1 MAALRAIRSLISMNL
16 PHGSRALLCVAFGAM
31 LSAGCTRIV
40 DHQGA
45 ILEDQ
50 LVAAV
55 QPGVDTRD
63 SVIGTL
69 GRPSFVGQFDQHDWY
84 YVSRETRQLAFNMP
98 HPSQQTVLHVRFDD
112 AGNVQSVNRTG
123 LELASNI
130 SPSNDK
136 TPTLGSHR
144 SLFQELFGNIGAVGQ
159 QGQHA
164 PTTDNPNGN

>member
-1 MAALRAIRSLISMNL
+1 MTL
-16 PHGSRALLCVAFGAM
+16 PNGSRALLCVALAA

-45 ILEDQ
+45 ILDEQ

-63 SVIGTL
+63 SVVGTL

-84 YVSRETRQLAFNMP
+84 YVSRNTRQLAFNMP
-98 HPSQQTVLHVRFDD
+98 RPTDQVVLHVRFD
-112 AGNVQSVNRTG
+112 ANGNVESVQRTG
-123 LELASNI
+123 VELAVNI
-130 SPSNDK
+130 HPDDQA
-136 TPTLGSHR
+136 TPTLGNRR

-159 QGQHA
+159 TQGQSA
-164 PTTDNPNGN
+164 PTADNPNPGTGGPR

>member
-1 MAALRAIRSLISMNL
+1 MNL
-16 PHGSRALLCVAFGAM
+16 PHRSRALLCVALAA

-45 ILEDQ
+45 ILDEQ

-84 YVSRETRQLAFNMP
+84 YVSRNTRQMAFNMP
-98 HPSQQTVLHVRFDD
+98 RPHEQTVLHVRFDD
-112 AGNVQSVNRTG
+112 AGTVQSVNRTG
-123 LELASNI
+123 LELVSNI
-130 SPSNDK
+130 SPSGDK

-159 QGQHA
+159 TGQHA
-164 PTTDNPNGN
+164 PTTDNPGGN

>member
-1 MAALRAIRSLISMNL
+1 MTL
-16 PHGSRALLCVAFGAM
+16 PKGPRALLCLAFGAT
-31 LSAGCTRIV
+31 LIAGCARIT
-40 DHQGA
+40 DHQGM
-45 ILEDQ
+45 LLDQQ
-50 LVAAV
+50 LVEAV

-69 GRPSFVGQFDQHDWY
+69 GRPSFVGQFDPHDWY
-84 YVSRETRQLAFNMP
+84 YVSRDTRQLAFNMP
-98 HPSQQTVLHVRFDD
+98 RPASSTVLHVRFDD
-112 AGNVQSVNRTG
+112 AGNVQSVTRTG
-123 LELASNI
+123 IELVANI
-130 SPSNDK
+130 DPSSDK

>member
-1 MAALRAIRSLISMNL
+1 MTLA
-16 PHGSRALLCVAFGAM
+16 HGSRALLCVALGAI
-31 LSAGCTRIV
+31 LCSGCARIV

-45 ILEDQ
+45 ILDEQ

-84 YVSRETRQLAFNMP
+84 YVSRNTRQLAFNMP
-98 HPSQQTVLHVRFDD
+98 RPREQIVLHVRFDD

-123 LELASNI
+123 LELVAHI
-130 SPSNDK
+130 SPSDDK

-164 PTTDNPNGN
+164 PTTDNPTGN

>member
-1 MAALRAIRSLISMNL
+1 MTL
-16 PHGSRALLCVAFGAM
+16 PPIPRALLCVALGSV
-31 LSAGCTRIV
+31 LSAGCARIV

-45 ILEDQ
+45 ILDDQ

-84 YVSRETRQLAFNMP
+84 YVSRNTRQLAFNMP
-98 HPSQQTVLHVRFDD
+98 RPSEETVLHVRFDD
-112 AGNVQSVNRTG
+112 SGNVQSVNRTG
-123 LELASNI
+123 LELVASI

-164 PTTDNPNGN
+164 PTTDNPGGN

>member
-1 MAALRAIRSLISMNL
+1 MTL
-16 PHGSRALLCVAFGAM
+16 PNGSRALLCVALAA

-45 ILEDQ
+45 ILDDQ

-55 QPGVDTRD
+55 QPGVDNHE
-63 SVIGTL
+63 SVIGTLGTL

-84 YVSRETRQLAFNMP
+84 YVSRTTRQLAFNMP
-98 HPSQQTVLHVRFDD
+98 RPYEQTVLHVRFDD

-123 LELASNI
+123 LELVARI
-130 SPSNDK
+130 SPGDGK

-159 QGQHA
+159 QGEHA

>member
-1 MAALRAIRSLISMNL
+1 MTLA
-16 PHGSRALLCVAFGAM
+16 HGSRALLGVALGA
-31 LSAGCTRIV
+31 LLCGGCTRIV

-45 ILEDQ
+45 ILDEQ

-63 SVIGTL
+63 SVVGTL

-84 YVSRETRQLAFNMP
+84 YVSRNTRQLAFNMP
-98 HPSQQTVLHVRFDD
+98 SPSQQTVLHVRFDD
-112 AGNVQSVNRTG
+112 AGTVQSVNRTG
-123 LELASNI
+123 LELVAHI
-130 SPSNDK
+130 RPSDDK

-164 PTTDNPNGN
+164 PTTDNPTGN

>member
-1 MAALRAIRSLISMNL
+1 MNL
-16 PHGSRALLCVAFGAM
+16 PHGSRALLCVAIGAT

-45 ILEDQ
+45 ILDNQ

-98 HPSQQTVLHVRFDD
+98 RPSEQTVLHVRFDD

-123 LELASNI
+123 LELVSNI
-130 SPSNDK
+130 SPSGDK
-136 TPTLGSHR
+136 TPTLGSRR

-159 QGQHA
+159 GGAEHA

>member
-1 MAALRAIRSLISMNL
+1 MSLAKG
-16 PHGSRALLCVAFGAM
+16 PRALLCVAFGAM
-31 LSAGCTRIV
+31 LTAGCARIV
-40 DHQGA
+40 DHQGV
-45 ILEDQ
+45 LLDEQ
-50 LVAAV
+50 LVDAI

-63 SVIGTL
+63 SVVGTL

-84 YVSRETRQLAFNMP
+84 YVSRNTRQLAFNMP
-98 HPSQQTVLHVRFDD
+98 HPSATTILHLHFDD

-123 LELASNI
+123 LELVSNI
-130 SPSNDK
+130 TPSNDK

-164 PTTDNPNGN
+164 PTTDNPDGN

>member
-1 MAALRAIRSLISMNL
+1 MTL
-16 PHGSRALLCVAFGAM
+16 PYGSRALLGVALGAM
-31 LSAGCTRIV
+31 ACAGCTRIV

-45 ILEDQ
+45 ILDDQ

-84 YVSRETRQLAFNMP
+84 YVSRNTRQLAFNMP
-98 HPSQQTVLHVRFDD
+98 RPSEQTVLRVHFDD
-112 AGNVQSVNRTG
+112 AGNVQSVSRTG
-123 LELASNI
+123 LELVANI
-130 SPSNDK
+130 SPSDDK

-159 QGQHA
+159 QGPRA
-164 PTTDNPNGN
+164 PTTDNPNGR

>member
-1 MAALRAIRSLISMNL
+1 MTL
-16 PHGSRALLCVAFGAM
+16 PPIPRALLCVALGSV
-31 LSAGCTRIV
+31 LSAGCARIV

-45 ILEDQ
+45 ILDDQ

-63 SVIGTL
+63 SVVGTL

-84 YVSRETRQLAFNMP
+84 YVSRNTRQLAFNMP
-98 HPSQQTVLHVRFDD
+98 RPSEETVLHVRFDD
-112 AGNVQSVNRTG
+112 SGNVQSVNRTG
-123 LELASNI
+123 LELVAHI

-164 PTTDNPNGN
+164 PTTDNPGGN

>member
-1 MAALRAIRSLISMNL
+1 MTL
-16 PHGSRALLCVAFGAM
+16 PYGSRALLGVALGAIAC
-31 LSAGCTRIV
+31 AGCTRIV

-45 ILEDQ
+45 ILDDQ

-84 YVSRETRQLAFNMP
+84 YVSRNTRQLAFNMP
-98 HPSQQTVLHVRFDD
+98 RPSEQTVLRVHFDD

-123 LELASNI
+123 LELIAHI

>member
-1 MAALRAIRSLISMNL
+1 MTL
-16 PHGSRALLCVAFGAM
+16 PNGSRALLCVALAA

-45 ILEDQ
+45 ILDDQ

-84 YVSRETRQLAFNMP
+84 YVSRNTRQLAFNMP
-98 HPSQQTVLHVRFDD
+98 HPSDQVVLRVHFDA
-112 AGNVQSVNRTG
+112 AGNVESVSRSG
-123 LELASNI
+123 LELVANI
-130 SPSNDK
+130 DPSNDK
-136 TPTLGSHR
+136 TPTLGSHHN
-144 SLFQELFGNIGAVGQ
+144 LFQELFGNIGAVGQ
-159 QGQHA
+159 AGRGA
-164 PTTDNPNGN
+164 PTSDNPNGGH

>member
-1 MAALRAIRSLISMNL
+1 MTLAK
-16 PHGSRALLCVAFGAM
+16 GSRALLCVAFGAM
-31 LSAGCTRIV
+31 LTAGCARIV
-40 DHQGA
+40 DHQGV
-45 ILEDQ
+45 LLDEQ
-50 LVAAV
+50 LVYSV
-55 QPGVDTRD
+55 QPGVDTRE

-84 YVSRETRQLAFNMP
+84 YVSRNTRQLAFNMP
-98 HPSQQTVLHVRFDD
+98 RPYEQTVLHVRFDD

-123 LELASNI
+123 LELVAHVT
-130 SPSNDK
+130 PSDDK

-164 PTTDNPNGN
+164 PTTDNPTGN

>member
-1 MAALRAIRSLISMNL
+1 MILAN
-16 PHGSRALLCVAFGAM
+16 GSRALLCVAFGAM
-31 LSAGCTRIV
+31 LTAGCTRIA
-40 DHQGA
+40 DHQGV
-45 ILEDQ
+45 LLDEQ
-50 LVAAV
+50 LVFSV
-55 QPGVDTRD
+55 QPGVDTRE

-84 YVSRETRQLAFNMP
+84 YVSRNTRQLAFNMP
-98 HPSQQTVLHVRFDD
+98 HPASTTILHLHFDD

-123 LELASNI
+123 MELVSNI
-130 SPSNDK
+130 TPSSDK

-164 PTTDNPNGN
+164 PTTDNPDGN

>member
-1 MAALRAIRSLISMNL
+1 MKL
-16 PHGSRALLCVAFGAM
+16 PNGSRALLCVAFGAM
-31 LSAGCTRIV
+31 LCGGCARIV

-45 ILEDQ
+45 ILDEQ

-84 YVSRETRQLAFNMP
+84 YVSRNTRQLAFNMP

-123 LELASNI
+123 LELVSHI
-130 SPSNDK
+130 TPSDDK
-136 TPTLGSHR
+136 TPTLGNHR

-164 PTTDNPNGN
+164 PTTDNPDGQ

>member
-1 MAALRAIRSLISMNL
+1 MTL
-16 PHGSRALLCVAFGAM
+16 PHGSRALLCVALAA

-45 ILEDQ
+45 ILDDQ

-84 YVSRETRQLAFNMP
+84 YVSRNTRQLAFNMP
-98 HPSQQTVLHVRFDD
+98 RPHEQTVLHVRFDD

-123 LELASNI
+123 LELVTNV
-130 SPSNDK
+130 SPFHDK

-164 PTTDNPNGN
+164 PTTDNPNGS

>member
-1 MAALRAIRSLISMNL
+1 MTL
-16 PHGSRALLCVAFGAM
+16 PKGPSALLCLAFGAT
-31 LSAGCTRIV
+31 LSSGCTRIA
-40 DHQGA
+40 DHQG
-45 ILEDQ
+45 ILLDEQ

-63 SVIGTL
+63 SVVGTL

-84 YVSRETRQLAFNMP
+84 YVSRTTRQLAFYMP
-98 HPSQQTVLHVRFDD
+98 RPTEQTVLHIRFDD

-123 LELASNI
+123 LELVSNI
-130 SPSNDK
+130 TPSSDK
-136 TPTLGSHR
+136 TPTLGNHR

-164 PTTDNPNGN
+164 PTTDNPNGS

>member
-1 MAALRAIRSLISMNL
+1 M
-16 PHGSRALLCVAFGAM
+16 LCVAASAA
-31 LSAGCTRIV
+31 LSAGCARIN
-40 DHQGA
+40 DHQGV
-45 ILEDQ
+45 LLDEQ

-63 SVIGTL
+63 SVMGTL

-84 YVSRETRQLAFNMP
+84 YVSRSTRQLAFNMP
-98 HPSQQTVLHVRFDD
+98 HASASTVIRVRFDD

-123 LELASNI
+123 MELVSNI
-130 SPSNDK
+130 SPSPDK

-164 PTTDNPNGN
+164 PTTDNPDGN